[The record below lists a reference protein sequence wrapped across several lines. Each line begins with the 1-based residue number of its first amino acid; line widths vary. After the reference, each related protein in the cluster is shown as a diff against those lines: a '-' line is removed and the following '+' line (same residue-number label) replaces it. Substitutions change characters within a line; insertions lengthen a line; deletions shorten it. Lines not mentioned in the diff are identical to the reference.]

1 MSHPSVR
8 SYLGLLPRISQ
19 LLTQSVR
26 LHAFSTDLP
35 SSENT
40 NNTVPTAKNEICK
53 EKTQEEPVIEETGEY
68 INPVTGERGG
78 PRGLEPTRY
87 GDWERKG
94 RVSDF

>member
-1 MSHPSVR
+1 MSYLPVR
-8 SYLGLLPRISQ
+8 SYCSLVPRISQ
-19 LLTQSVR
+19 LLTQTVR
-26 LHAFSTDLP
+26 LYTNSTDLP
-35 SSENT
+35 GSEII
-40 NNTVPTAKNEICK
+40 NNTVPTSKNDISK
-53 EKTQEEPVIEETGEY
+53 EKARKEPIVEETGEY